1 LPLKEDK
8 METRKIYKRT
18 RTDSGFTLVELLLVI
33 IILGILGG
41 IAVPMFLGQRTKAM
55 QSEARAN
62 LESLRLLEEQFFA
75 ENGRYA
81 PWPNKA
87 NPNSVGTTNY
97 TESSTDVLTD
107 LPGFR
112 PGDASDLNFDY
123 SLVSLV
129 NGTEFTATAVGK
141 AGTPVEG
148 TTFSIDQDNVRNF

>member
-1 LPLKEDK
+1 MKTRRIDK
-8 METRKIYKRT
+8 GT

-41 IAVPMFLGQRTKAM
+41 IAVPMFLGQRAKAM

-81 PWPNKA
+81 PWPTKA
-87 NPNSVGTTNY
+87 DPNSVGTVSY
-97 TESSTDVLTD
+97 TESSTTLRGD

-112 PGDASDLNFDY
+112 PGDASELNFNY

-141 AGTPVEG
+141 TGTPVEG
-148 TTFSIDQDNVRNF
+148 TTFSIDQDNNRNF